1 MNRNKGLWV
10 GAPLVGAA
18 LGFGSIVSA
27 SAGSTPVATTSSAQV
42 ALSQAS
48 VARSY
53 FYQHPSTSLTT
64 SGNVPFTLGNAYW
77 MHFGDAPA
85 SLSLDYAQPQAVYL
99 LINTSW
105 TDAGFAG
112 QTVGTVRLS
121 FSDGTANDTALVVGS
136 NIREWECGVSWTAN
150 TLSSPSTVSVWQDQA
165 QAAVGGAAATMDMLT
180 IPVSSTARLTGVTVT
195 ATSNSHMGILFQ
207 GLTVTYNPLTRP
219 GESDDTRAALR
230 SQAPNHAQSQ
240 IFTGANPAN
249 HDAGTLKTNSHRQQG
264 GQPDEDK
271 LDGNSDRQHDAE

>member
-1 MNRNKGLWV
+1 MNRLQALRI

-112 QTVGTVRLS
+112 QTVGNVHLS
-121 FSDGTANDTALVVGS
+121 FNDGSSQNTALVVGA
-136 NIREWECGVSWTAN
+136 NIREWEYGVNWTAN
-150 TLSSPSTVSVWQDQA
+150 TLSSSTAASVWQDQA
-165 QAAVGGAAATMDMLT
+165 QLAVGGAAATMDMLT
-180 IPVSSTARLTGVTVT
+180 IPVSSAAHLTGVTVSDT
-195 ATSNSHMGILFQ
+195 NNSHMGILVQ
-207 GLTVTYNPLTRP
+207 GLTVQYNPFTRP
-219 GESDDTRAALR
+219 GESDSTKAALR
-230 SQAPNHAQSQ
+230 SQAPLHSQSP
-240 IFTGANPAN
+240 IFSSGMPANSNSIKADSNSNGAGIDASSHRNPAGK
-249 HDAGTLKTNSHRQQG
+249 H
-264 GQPDEDK
+264 K
-271 LDGNSDRQHDAE
+271 LS

>member
-77 MHFGDAPA
+77 LHYGDASA
-85 SLSLDYAQPQAVYL
+85 SLSLDLPKPQAVYL

-112 QTVGTVRLS
+112 QTVGNVHLS
-121 FSDGTANDTALVVGS
+121 FNDGSSQNTALVVGA
-136 NIREWECGVSWTAN
+136 NIREWEYGVNWTAN
-150 TLSSPSTVSVWQDQA
+150 TLSSSTAASVWQDQA
-165 QAAVGGAAATMDMLT
+165 QLAVGGAAATMDMLT
-180 IPVSSTARLTGVTVT
+180 IPVSSAAHLTGVTVSDT
-195 ATSNSHMGILFQ
+195 NNSHMGILVQ
-207 GLTVTYNPLTRP
+207 GLTVQYNPFTRP
-219 GESDDTRAALR
+219 GESDDTKAALR
-230 SQAPNHAQSQ
+230 SQAPLHSQSP
-240 IFTGANPAN
+240 IFSGVNPAN
-249 HDAGTLKTNSHRQQG
+249 RDAATLKTNSHR
-264 GQPDEDK
+264 
-271 LDGNSDRQHDAE
+271 LHDAR